1 MSKELKVE
9 YADIKPKIEIRA
21 TIIKPEE
28 IIKEKYNR
36 AKKKEED
43 RKLAEE
49 YIDRQGVIT
58 NEYDNTRNKTTKF

>member
-9 YADIKPKIEIRA
+9 YADIKPKIEVRA

-36 AKKKEED
+36 VKKKEED
-43 RKLAEE
+43 RRLAEE
-49 YIDRQGVIT
+49 YIDR
-58 NEYDNTRNKTTKF
+58 